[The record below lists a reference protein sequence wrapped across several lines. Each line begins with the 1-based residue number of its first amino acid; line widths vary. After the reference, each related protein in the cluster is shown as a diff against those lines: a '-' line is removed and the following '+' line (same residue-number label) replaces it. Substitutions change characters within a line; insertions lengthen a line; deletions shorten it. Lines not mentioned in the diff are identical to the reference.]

1 MIRPLQLNQVARIGS
16 QQTSTVPLQTT
27 LMPATVPLQDAGTSA
42 LTEIMPMMITM
53 MVVVMMM
60 KMMTGAMSNLG

>member
-1 MIRPLQLNQVARIGS
+1 M
-16 QQTSTVPLQTT
+16 TT
-27 LMPATVPLQDAGTSA
+27 NSA

-60 KMMTGAMSNLG
+60 KMMTGAMQNLG